1 MLIGCLLASIDEGEE
16 APQQQV
22 VETEKIKY
30 LTDYELSLL
39 YTCQD
44 DVRVKDDRIV
54 ELSLSDAIL
63 LMQVGREEGGTSCI
77 GQLWVMR
84 TILNRLKAGW
94 ANTLWDVLTMDNQF
108 TVVTNANYKEA
119 DLNASSH
126 IALAMIEGG
135 WDETQGAL
143 YWESNSNSS
152 DSWHKK
158 NLQFIAEIEGNLFYK

>member
-16 APQQQV
+16 VPPQQV

-63 LMQVGREEGGTSCI
+63 LMQVGREEGGDSI
-77 GQLWVMR
+77 LGQAWVMK
-84 TILNRLKAGW
+84 TILNRLKEGW
-94 ANTLWDVLTMDNQF
+94 ANTIWEVLTMDNQF
-108 TVVTNANYKEA
+108 AVVTSGKYKNA
-119 DLNASSH
+119 DILPSTH
-126 IALAMIEGG
+126 IALAMVESG

-143 YWESNSNSS
+143 YWESNSNSP

-158 NLQFIAEIEGNLFYK
+158 NLTFIAEIEGNLFYK